1 MHIITG
7 MLIARLLHK
16 RGASSLVPLVRSG
29 PVRTEHAISGRVR
42 FLVPS
47 LAGNEPQA
55 TLLQER
61 LSTLPG
67 VQSVRLTVTTGSIL
81 IHYMEEQVQAE
92 LLFAAIVRLLGL
104 DDEVAKT
111 PKPAIA
117 RELRTVVDSLNRAVY
132 EQTNGLLDFS
142 SLLLIVLTGIGASK
156 LFKEGAQAVPGGFT
170 LIWWGL
176 HQLLGGG
183 GGEQ

>member
-7 MLIARLLHK
+7 MVIARLLQRRK
-16 RGASSLVPLVRSG
+16 ASSLVTLLRSG
-29 PVRTEHAISGRVR
+29 PVRTEHALPGRVR

-47 LAGNEPQA
+47 LAGNEPG
-55 TLLQER
+55 TTSLQER

-67 VQSVRLTVTTGSIL
+67 VQSVRVTATTGSVL
-81 IHYMEEQVQAE
+81 IHYREEQVQAE

-104 DDEVAKT
+104 DDEIAKS
-111 PKPAIA
+111 PKPVIA
-117 RELRTVVDSLNRAVY
+117 RELRTIVDSLNRAVY

-142 SLLLIVLTGIGASK
+142 SLLLIILAGVGASK
-156 LFKEGAQAVPGGFT
+156 LFREGAKAVPGGFT

-183 GGEQ
+183 GGEE